1 VGSEALEP
9 LEAAGSFVFLCHTP
23 DVTLS
28 KEQLIGARLGSDT
41 KEPPVI
47 DSLGLYL
54 LVPGP

>member
-1 VGSEALEP
+1 LVAK
-9 LEAAGSFVFLCHTP
+9 EAAGSFVFLCHTS

-47 DSLGLYL
+47 DSLGLIFL
-54 LVPGP
+54 CLGLEVP